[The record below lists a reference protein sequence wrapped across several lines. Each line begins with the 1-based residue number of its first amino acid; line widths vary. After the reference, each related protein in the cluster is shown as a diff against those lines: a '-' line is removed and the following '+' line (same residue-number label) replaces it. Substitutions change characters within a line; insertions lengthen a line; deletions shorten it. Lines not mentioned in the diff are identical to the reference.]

1 MTLLFY
7 SMLTF
12 LKITNTVLYVVLVI
26 VTQNVSSWIII
37 TYRGKFIYFYDLTDT
52 NTIIKDLLFNE
63 NFILLVLFLLT
74 VIIFYIV
81 WVILR
86 TLWYYIK
93 VYYKNNNS
101 KFVHSKKF
109 KILFATIFWLILF
122 GAAM

>member
-1 MTLLFY
+1 
-7 SMLTF
+7 MLTC
-12 LKITNTVLYVVLVI
+12 LKIANTVLYVVLGI
-26 VTQNVSSWIII
+26 VTQNVSSWIIV

-63 NFILLVLFLLT
+63 NFILLFLFLLI
-74 VIIFYIV
+74 VSIFYIV

-101 KFVHSKKF
+101 KFGNSKKF

-122 GAAM
+122 AAAM